1 MEDCGTLS
9 ITYRGWL
16 SPRNELAPRIVTELA
31 APGAAIDEVT
41 FSPAT
46 LPCNRLLKE
55 AVLEAS
61 LASGRKLAVAPV
73 KSLFLAVP

>member
-61 LASGRKLAVAPV
+61 LASDASWR
-73 KSLFLAVP
+73 